1 MDQLLKHN
9 IRRRLGRLISFAA
22 RNLAVMAT
30 TPKGNRRTAD
40 TLGFLEPNG
49 SFRELA
55 SRTWDAVI
63 VGAGHNGLACAAYL
77 ARSGQQVL
85 VIESRRRIGG
95 ACTIEETWPGYRISP
110 CAYLVGLLHP
120 LVIEELDLPGYGFE
134 WYPATAGLFVPFDDG
149 TSVQLWDDD
158 ERCEE
163 EIRKLS
169 AVDVE
174 GWRDFCAVKARLRDA
189 LRPPGAGDLWVGR
202 APSMEVIDE
211 RLGGD
216 HEARRMLFEWS
227 MVECVEN
234 YFQDERLQMAYLG
247 QGVIGTNA
255 SPHDPGTASIH
266 FHHQS
271 GRLGGVPGMWGY
283 VKGGMGMVSFL
294 LGDIA
299 RDLGAVIVSGVSVAR
314 ILPGEGV
321 ELEGGER
328 IRARSVISN
337 ADPRA
342 TLKML
347 GDQADPAWKARVEA
361 IPQVGCTV
369 KLNVVLRE
377 LPSFKARPGMFQDHH
392 KGQINTPLTKDE
404 WASSYQ
410 AARAGE
416 LPSRLW
422 TELYF
427 HTAHDPTVAPAG
439 VHTMSVFAQYV
450 PHTFARGDWN
460 TRRDEVK
467 RLALSTIARFCDN
480 LPDAVVDVQALGP
493 PDIEEKVGLT
503 GGHIF
508 QGECLPAYMWDKRLT
523 PRTPM
528 PGVFLCGACTYP
540 GGSVIGINGRNAAME
555 VLGR

>member
-1 MDQLLKHN
+1 
-9 IRRRLGRLISFAA
+9 
-22 RNLAVMAT
+22 MAT

-49 SFRELA
+49 SFRELT
-55 SRTWDAVI
+55 SGTWDAII

-85 VIESRRRIGG
+85 VIEARRRIGG

-134 WYPATAGLFVPFDDG
+134 WYPATAGLFVPFEDG
-149 TSVQLWDDD
+149 SSVQLWDDD
-158 ERCEE
+158 DRCEAE
-163 EIRKLS
+163 VRRLS

-202 APSMEVIDE
+202 APSMDVIDE

-299 RDLGAVIVSGVSVAR
+299 RDLGAVVVSGVPVAR
-314 ILPGEGV
+314 IIPGEGV
-321 ELEGGER
+321 ELEGGQR
-328 IRARSVISN
+328 IRATSVISN

-342 TLKML
+342 TLRML

-377 LPSFKARPGMFQDHH
+377 LPSFEARPGTFQVHH
-392 KGQINTPLTKDE
+392 KGQINTPLTKEE
-404 WASSYQ
+404 WATSYQ
-410 AARAGE
+410 AARCGK

-427 HTAHDPTVAPAG
+427 HTAHDPSVAPAG
-439 VHTMSVFAQYV
+439 VHTMSVFGQYV

-460 TRRDEVK
+460 TRRHEVK
-467 RLALSTIARFCDN
+467 QLALSSIARFCDN
-480 LPDAVVDVQALGP
+480 LPDAVIDAQALGP

-528 PGVFLCGACTYP
+528 PGVYLCGACTHP

-555 VLGR
+555 VLGL